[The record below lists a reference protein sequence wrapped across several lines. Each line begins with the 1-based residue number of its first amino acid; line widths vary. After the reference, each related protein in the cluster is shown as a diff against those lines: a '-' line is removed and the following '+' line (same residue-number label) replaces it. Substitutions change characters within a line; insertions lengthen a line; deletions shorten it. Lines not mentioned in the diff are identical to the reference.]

1 MIYNCQD
8 INSRLYNK
16 LAELTNLLDLGFYEK
31 GGNVFIYTKDQKNI
45 SLLERIDDYIYK
57 FTIEKDGEKI
67 TGKFNHNRIAITKD
81 NNTISITPAS
91 INYVNRKE
99 DESLELDINT
109 LGLLS
114 FSKKTNDEENTILVT
129 QDNNHKYIKMEKT
142 IKTKDSTGIT
152 SEKILI
158 SENQYAVAK
167 HLIHRYDESGRMVR
181 GAIYNDDLYIQTN
194 DYIQD
199 ELNNNPVVIESIIEM
214 ENNFPGIIKSND
226 KLFSLLNEI
235 QNNRIKKEI

>member
-99 DESLELDINT
+99 NESLELDINT
-109 LGLLS
+109 LGFLS

-129 QDNNHKYIKMEKT
+129 QDNNHKF
-142 IKTKDSTGIT
+142 
-152 SEKILI
+152 
-158 SENQYAVAK
+158 N
-167 HLIHRYDESGRMVR
+167 RY
-181 GAIYNDDLYIQTN
+181 Y
-194 DYIQD
+194 
-199 ELNNNPVVIESIIEM
+199 
-214 ENNFPGIIKSND
+214 
-226 KLFSLLNEI
+226 
-235 QNNRIKKEI
+235 

>member
-1 MIYNCQD
+1 M
-8 INSRLYNK
+8 
-16 LAELTNLLDLGFYEK
+16 
-31 GGNVFIYTKDQKNI
+31 
-45 SLLERIDDYIYK
+45 
-57 FTIEKDGEKI
+57 
-67 TGKFNHNRIAITKD
+67 
-81 NNTISITPAS
+81 
-91 INYVNRKE
+91 
-99 DESLELDINT
+99 
-109 LGLLS
+109 
-114 FSKKTNDEENTILVT
+114 
-129 QDNNHKYIKMEKT
+129 
-142 IKTKDSTGIT
+142 
-152 SEKILI
+152 
-158 SENQYAVAK
+158 AK